1 MKRIAAIALVL
12 LLSFSIFAGGS
23 SEKSSSNKIIIFQSK
38 VEITDALEDA
48 AEDFTKETG
57 IAVEIWE
64 TTGDDY
70 RTQLRLRLAGDEV
83 PTIFSVSK
91 GSEAD
96 MFKGYLA
103 DISSGEVQQ
112 YISDSMALVMNGVSV
127 GVPYSVEGY
136 GLVVNTDLLSEDDYT
151 TQAGLFDE
159 IASGK
164 ANNTFGLSQE
174 SYFLIGH
181 ILNTP
186 FAIMDDPEGFL
197 AEYEKGGVR
206 LADQKEFQAFA
217 ELMELVRKYAL
228 NPMEINYDRSCGDF
242 ATGKTSM
249 IHQGN
254 WAYGMFDDYNVNF
267 DMSLVALPLLDNDRI
282 AVSVPYYWVVNSQ
295 ASSAQQEAGI
305 KFLDWLYTSE
315 TGKKYVLD
323 EFGFVPAISNIS
335 TESLDPLSADVAAAA
350 GSGKTIPWVF
360 SDWPMNIIDTD
371 FAPITQE
378 FFITP
383 SMSGID
389 FINRIDDAYQSRL
402 KK

>member
-12 LLSFSIFAGGS
+12 LLSLSLFAGGS
-23 SEKSSSNKIIIFQSK
+23 SEKTSNKIIIFQSK

-48 AEDFTKETG
+48 AADFTKETG
-57 IAVEIWE
+57 IDVEIWE

-70 RTQLRLRLAGDEV
+70 RAQLRLRLAGDEV

-91 GSEAD
+91 GAEAD

-112 YISDSMALVMNGVSV
+112 YISDSMALTMNGTSV

-136 GLVVNTDLLSEDDYT
+136 GLVVNTDLLSPEDYA
-151 TQAGLFDE
+151 TQAGLFAE

-186 FAIMDDPEGFL
+186 FAIMDDPDAFL
-197 AEYEKGGVR
+197 AEYENGGVR
-206 LADQKEFQAFA
+206 LIDQPEFQAFA
-217 ELMELVRKYAL
+217 ELMELIRSYAL

-242 ATGKTSM
+242 ATGKTTL

-254 WAYGMFDDYNVNF
+254 WAYGMFDDYDVNF
-267 DMSLVALPLLDNDRI
+267 NMALVALPLLDNDRI

-295 ASSAQQEAGI
+295 ASAEQQANGI

-315 TGKKYVLD
+315 TGKKYVID

-335 TESLDPLSADVAAAA
+335 TESLDPLSADVAEAA
-350 GSGKTIPWVF
+350 GSGKTLPWVF
-360 SDWPMNIIDTD
+360 SNWPMNIIDTD

-383 SMSGID
+383 SMSGAD

>member
-12 LLSFSIFAGGS
+12 LLSLSLFAGGS
-23 SEKSSSNKIIIFQSK
+23 SEKTSNKIIIFQSK

-48 AEDFTKETG
+48 AADFTKETG
-57 IAVEIWE
+57 IDVEIWE

-70 RTQLRLRLAGDEV
+70 RAQLRLRLAGDEV

-91 GSEAD
+91 GAEAD

-112 YISDSMALVMNGVSV
+112 YISDSMALTMNGTSV

-136 GLVVNTDLLSEDDYT
+136 GLVVNTDLLSPEDYT
-151 TQAGLFDE
+151 TQAGLFAE

-186 FAIMDDPEGFL
+186 FAIMDDPDAFL
-197 AEYEKGGVR
+197 AEYENGGVR
-206 LADQKEFQAFA
+206 LIDQPEFQAFA
-217 ELMELVRKYAL
+217 ELMELIRSYAL

-242 ATGKTSM
+242 ATGKTTL

-254 WAYGMFDDYNVNF
+254 WAYGMFDDYDVNF
-267 DMSLVALPLLDNDRI
+267 NMALVALPLLDNDRI

-295 ASSAQQEAGI
+295 ASAEQQANGI

-315 TGKKYVLD
+315 TGKKYVID

-335 TESLDPLSADVAAAA
+335 TESLDPLSADVAEAA
-350 GSGKTIPWVF
+350 GSGKTLPWVF
-360 SDWPMNIIDTD
+360 SNWPMNIIDTD

-383 SMSGID
+383 SMSGAD
-389 FINRIDDAYQSRL
+389 FVNRIDDAYQSRL

>member
-12 LLSFSIFAGGS
+12 LLSLSLFAGGS
-23 SEKSSSNKIIIFQSK
+23 SEKTSNKIIIFQSK

-48 AEDFTKETG
+48 AADFTKETG
-57 IAVEIWE
+57 IDVEIWE

-70 RTQLRLRLAGDEV
+70 RAQLRLRLAGDEV

-91 GSEAD
+91 GAEAD

-112 YISDSMALVMNGVSV
+112 YISDSMALTMNGTSV

-136 GLVVNTDLLSEDDYT
+136 GLVVNTDLLSPEDYT
-151 TQAGLFDE
+151 TQAGLFAE

-186 FAIMDDPEGFL
+186 FAIMDDPDAFL
-197 AEYEKGGVR
+197 AEYENGGVR
-206 LADQKEFQAFA
+206 LIDQPEFQAFA
-217 ELMELVRKYAL
+217 ELMELIRSYAL

-242 ATGKTSM
+242 ATGKTTL

-254 WAYGMFDDYNVNF
+254 WAYGMFDDYDVNF
-267 DMSLVALPLLDNDRI
+267 NMALVALPLLDNDRI

-295 ASSAQQEAGI
+295 ASAGQQANGI

-315 TGKKYVLD
+315 TGKKYVID

-335 TESLDPLSADVAAAA
+335 TESLDPLSADVAEAA
-350 GSGKTIPWVF
+350 GSGKTLPWVF
-360 SDWPMNIIDTD
+360 SNWPMNIIDTD

-383 SMSGID
+383 SMSGAD